1 MPDNQTLLEKI
12 ESLEQKVQDLTE
24 ARAKER
30 QELLAIREQEY
41 ERFLDPIMDVLTS
54 GDKMQSDFE
63 HLIKSMQKDELLIA
77 MADANNPNS
86 SVLGFQFSEIVI
98 KIAKQIFL
106 NDLSTE
112 DRPRFE
118 KALVDATDNSLLKVL
133 AQSNPIGILVSRVVE
148 KVVGFVK
155 SVRIKGK
162 NVVSV
167 QRAFTK
173 QKIKKFIKELDK
185 YVRFYD
191 SLLLTSREYK
201 SSVQQL
207 TNRKNELVVR
217 LDNYYEKFLQTL
229 EVTATSGS
237 KLIKQVNKK
246 LKPELVEGTPDY
258 LAVMNTAE
266 NRKAH
271 QIAIKFPELQNDIRQ
286 LEVDYYQ
293 ILSRYFGHYLKDLK
307 RARKFS
313 TTTNIDLEELI
324 ERIEECIVK
333 TEKDIKNG
341 SVGS

>member
-12 ESLEQKVQDLTE
+12 ENLEQKVQDLTE
-24 ARAKER
+24 ERNKER
-30 QELLAIREQEY
+30 QELLVIREQEY
-41 ERFLDPIMDVLTS
+41 EQFLDPIMDVLTS
-54 GDKMQSDFE
+54 GDKVQSDFE
-63 HLIKSMQKDELLIA
+63 HLIKSMQKDELLVD

-86 SVLGFQFSEIVI
+86 TVLGFQFSEIVV

-106 NDLSTE
+106 DDLSIE

-118 KALVDATDNSLLKVL
+118 KALGDATDNSLLKVL
-133 AQSNPIGILVSRVVE
+133 VQSNPVGILVSRVVE

-155 SVRIKGK
+155 SVKIKGK
-162 NVVSV
+162 NVVSI

-229 EVTATSGS
+229 EVTATSGR
-237 KLIKQVNKK
+237 KLVKQVNKK
-246 LKPELVEGTPDY
+246 LKPALVDGLPDY
-258 LAVMNTAE
+258 VAVMNKEE

-271 QIAIKFPELQNDIRQ
+271 QIAIKFPELKNAIRQ

-293 ILSRYFGHYLKDLK
+293 ILARYFGHCLKDLK
-307 RARKFS
+307 KAKKF
-313 TTTNIDLEELI
+313 TATDNTDLVELI
-324 ERIEECIVK
+324 ERIEEYIAK
-333 TEKDIKNG
+333 TEEGIENVRIE
-341 SVGS
+341 S